1 MSSWSGSTPRWSN
14 GARVSLGLPCSA
26 HTRCVE
32 GRISV
37 DVDQKL
43 EELSVLIEEAK
54 AVPLSASCMVNRA
67 AVLDLIDDIRDALPS
82 SLSDADELLAEREA
96 VVAEGRREADRL
108 IAQAREEQMQM
119 LSQHEVYLVA
129 VAESEAVRAEA
140 LDEVT
145 RMRRET
151 DDYIDARLA
160 TFEIT
165 LHKTLAAVE
174 RGRDKLRGQSDM
186 DEEFPEDEGPIP
198 G

>member
-1 MSSWSGSTPRWSN
+1 M
-14 GARVSLGLPCSA
+14 
-26 HTRCVE
+26 
-32 GRISV
+32 

-43 EELSVLIEEAK
+43 EELSVLVEEAK
-54 AVPLSASCMVNRA
+54 SVPLSASCMVNRA

-82 SLSDADELLAEREA
+82 SLSDADQLLAEREA
-96 VVAEGRREADRL
+96 VVAEGRREAERL
-108 IAQAREEQMQM
+108 IAEAREQQMRM

-129 VAESEAVRAEA
+129 VAESEALRAEA
-140 LDEVT
+140 QDDVS

-174 RGRDKLRGQSDM
+174 RGRDKLRGQSDFEEEYAEG
-186 DEEFPEDEGPIP
+186 DEPIP
-198 G
+198 E

>member
-1 MSSWSGSTPRWSN
+1 M
-14 GARVSLGLPCSA
+14 
-26 HTRCVE
+26 H
-32 GRISV
+32 V

-43 EELSVLIEEAK
+43 EELSVLVEEAK

-67 AVLDLIDDIRDALPS
+67 VVLDLIDDIRDALPS
-82 SLSDADELLAEREA
+82 SLSDADQLLAEREA
-96 VVAEGRREADRL
+96 VVTEGRREAERL
-108 IAQAREEQMQM
+108 IAEAREQQMQM

-129 VAESEAVRAEA
+129 VAEAEALRAEA
-140 LDEVT
+140 FDEVT

-174 RGRDKLRGQSDM
+174 RGRDKLRDQAGL
-186 DEEFPEDEGPIP
+186 DEEYAEDEGPIP

>member
-1 MSSWSGSTPRWSN
+1 M
-14 GARVSLGLPCSA
+14 
-26 HTRCVE
+26 
-32 GRISV
+32 

-43 EELSVLIEEAK
+43 EELSVLVEEAK

-67 AVLDLIDDIRDALPS
+67 VVLDLIDDIRDALPS
-82 SLSDADELLAEREA
+82 SLSDADQLLAEREA

-108 IAQAREEQMQM
+108 IAEAREEQLRMV
-119 LSQHEVYLVA
+119 SQHEVYLVA
-129 VAESEAVRAEA
+129 VAEAEA
-140 LDEVT
+140 LRAETFDEVT

-174 RGRDKLRGQSDM
+174 RGRDKLRGQAEF
-186 DEEFPEDEGPIP
+186 EEEYAEDGGPIP
-198 G
+198 D

>member
-1 MSSWSGSTPRWSN
+1 
-14 GARVSLGLPCSA
+14 
-26 HTRCVE
+26 
-32 GRISV
+32 V

-43 EELSVLIEEAK
+43 EELSVLVEEAK

-67 AVLDLIDDIRDALPS
+67 VVLDLIDDIRDALPS
-82 SLSDADELLAEREA
+82 SLSDADQLLAEREA
-96 VVAEGRREADRL
+96 VVAEGRRESERL
-108 IAQAREEQMQM
+108 IAEAREEQVRM

-129 VAESEAVRAEA
+129 VAESEALRAET

-145 RMRRET
+145 RMRHET

-174 RGRDKLRGQSDM
+174 RGRDKLRGQSEL
-186 DEEFPEDEGPIP
+186 EEDYAEDGGPIP
-198 G
+198 D

>member
-1 MSSWSGSTPRWSN
+1 M
-14 GARVSLGLPCSA
+14 
-26 HTRCVE
+26 
-32 GRISV
+32 

-67 AVLDLIDDIRDALPS
+67 VVLDLIDDIRDALPS
-82 SLSDADELLAEREA
+82 SLSDADQLLAEREA
-96 VVAEGRREADRL
+96 VVNEGRREADRL
-108 IAQAREEQMQM
+108 IAAAREEQLRMV
-119 LSQHEVYLVA
+119 SQHEVYLVA
-129 VAESEAVRAEA
+129 VAESEALRAET

-174 RGRDKLRGQSDM
+174 RGRDKLRGQAEL
-186 DEEFPEDEGPIP
+186 EEEYAEDDGPIP
-198 G
+198 D

>member
-1 MSSWSGSTPRWSN
+1 M
-14 GARVSLGLPCSA
+14 
-26 HTRCVE
+26 
-32 GRISV
+32 

-43 EELSVLIEEAK
+43 EELSVLVEEAK

-82 SLSDADELLAEREA
+82 SLSDADQLLAEREA

-108 IAQAREEQMQM
+108 IAEAREEQLRM

-129 VAESEAVRAEA
+129 VAESEALRAET

-174 RGRDKLRGQSDM
+174 RGRDKLRGQAEF
-186 DEEFPEDEGPIP
+186 EEEYVDDEGPIP
-198 G
+198 E

>member
-1 MSSWSGSTPRWSN
+1 M
-14 GARVSLGLPCSA
+14 
-26 HTRCVE
+26 
-32 GRISV
+32 

-43 EELSVLIEEAK
+43 EELSILVEEAK

-82 SLSDADELLAEREA
+82 SLSDADQLLAEREA
-96 VVAEGRREADRL
+96 VVSEGRRDAERL
-108 IAQAREEQMQM
+108 IAEAREQQMQM
-119 LSQHEVYLVA
+119 LSQHEIYLVA
-129 VAESEAVRAEA
+129 VAESEALRAETF
-140 LDEVT
+140 DEVT

-174 RGRDKLRGQSDM
+174 RGRDKLRGQSEF
-186 DEEFPEDEGPIP
+186 DEEFADDGGPIP
-198 G
+198 D

>member
-1 MSSWSGSTPRWSN
+1 M
-14 GARVSLGLPCSA
+14 
-26 HTRCVE
+26 
-32 GRISV
+32 

-43 EELSVLIEEAK
+43 EELSVLVEEAK

-67 AVLDLIDDIRDALPS
+67 VVLDLIDDIRDALPRS
-82 SLSDADELLAEREA
+82 ISDADQLLAEREA

-108 IAQAREEQMQM
+108 IAQAREEQVRM

-129 VAESEAVRAEA
+129 VAESEALRAET

-174 RGRDKLRGQSDM
+174 RGRDKLRGQSEF
-186 DEEFPEDEGPIP
+186 EEEYAEEIGRAHV
-198 G
+198 